1 MPGRPRDVASQP
13 GDHGASRLAAVFRG
27 DYDTGRFFGLSIL
40 RAPRLSLV
48 LLAAAAALGGA
59 CRSADP
65 KLELE
70 IADLETYWAV
80 DSPRGE
86 RQYIAPV
93 ARFQVKNRGQQP
105 LRSIQVTGGFRRK
118 GEEQIDWGTAFEQ
131 IAPASRP
138 LQPGESVRVM
148 LKSDGRYYSSG
159 EPAAFFEHKLFRDA
173 LVQIYVRIGS
183 SKWELM
189 AQADV
194 ERRIGTKA
202 LGQESPAPR

>member
-1 MPGRPRDVASQP
+1 MIPAGFSGCQ
-13 GDHGASRLAAVFRG
+13 F
-27 DYDTGRFFGLSIL
+27 L
-40 RAPRLSLV
+40 RAPRLPLPLL
-48 LLAAAAALGGA
+48 LLAAAVAALAAA

-70 IADLETYWAV
+70 ITDLETYWAV
-80 DSPRGE
+80 DSARGE

-93 ARFQVKNRGQQP
+93 ARFRVRNRGQQP

-118 GEEQIDWGTAFEQ
+118 GEEQLDWGTAFEQ
-131 IAPASRP
+131 IAPASKP

-159 EPAAFFEHKLFRDA
+159 DPAGFFEHKLFKDA
-173 LVQIYVRIGS
+173 LVQVYVRIGS

-194 ERRIGTKA
+194 ERRIGTRE
-202 LGQESPAPR
+202 LPQESPAPR